1 MPQNKIKNPFS
12 SISNKDPNFLKSDLF
27 QFGMDEGIPRNQ
39 NVIQNAGMILQDSR
53 TPKTE
58 LSPIGLPDL
67 PEPESETESIPQ
79 DDNQSRFLASLLGQ
93 GAAMFGGAI
102 AGRDPMKI
110 AEQFSGERLLQDRM
124 AQAREQEQYTR
135 GERELLKQ
143 EQNRIRIA
151 NEEQRKLAIEQAKN
165 LMNPDSEES
174 KRKRLVY
181 ERALGIKIPSEFS
194 ASDLEDRNV
203 LQGLIAQSQPKTVLG
218 RGGGLAQLKP
228 EKEIKS
234 NQKSMA
240 EYRDHV
246 ASLSEMGNVL
256 NNIKLLNR
264 TAIGTITPDF
274 ATNTQAYS
282 SSLDRA
288 AQPMI
293 KTLAG
298 PGTLQKEERDTY
310 GKLVPTGNTRAD
322 LALRQ
327 ANDIIIEGT
336 NKSLS
341 KMNTDLS
348 TGDISKKD
356 YDALIN
362 EYNEQLTKKGIGI
375 NQVINPSTGRLEP
388 REKKEATLKN
398 GKKVLIDQ
406 FGYTWE

>member
-1 MPQNKIKNPFS
+1 M
-12 SISNKDPNFLKSDLF
+12 SNKDPNFLKSDLF
-27 QFGMDEGIPRNQ
+27 QFGIDEGIPRNQ
-39 NVIQNAGMILQDSR
+39 NVIQNAGMILQESR
-53 TPKTE
+53 TPKNA
-58 LSPIGLPDL
+58 LSPVGLPDL
-67 PEPESETESIPQ
+67 PEPEPESETESMPQ
-79 DDNQSRFLASLLGQ
+79 DDSQSRFLASLLGQ

-143 EQNRIRIA
+143 EQSKIRLA

-174 KRKRLVY
+174 KRKRMIY
-181 ERALGIKIPSEFS
+181 ERALGIKIPGEFS

-203 LQGLIAQSQPKTVLG
+203 LQGLVAQSQPKPVPG
-218 RGGGLAQLKP
+218 RVGGGVSQPKE

-246 ASLSEMGNVL
+246 ASLAEMGNVL
-256 NNIKLLNR
+256 DKIKLLNR
-264 TAIGTITPDF
+264 TRIGQITPDI
-274 ATNTQAYS
+274 TVDTQAYS

-327 ANDIIIEGT
+327 ANDIIVDGT
-336 NKSLS
+336 NRALSL
-341 KMNTDLS
+341 MNADLN
-348 TGDISKKD
+348 TGNISRKD

-362 EYNEQLTKKGIGI
+362 EYNEQLSKKGIGI
-375 NQVINPSTGRLEP
+375 NQIINPSTGRLET
-388 REKKEATLKN
+388 RQKKEVTLKD
-398 GKKVLIDQ
+398 GKQVIVDQ